1 MTRLGRVECPF
12 FREREVVEL
21 IMIWHWTFIHII
33 PIPAKQVTTTHVLG
47 KQAQLC
53 LQEELQYH
61 IAGQGFP
68 YRYTEGNVVHR
79 QKKLSKRR
87 RRPQFQKT
95 QGWPEFTDL
104 VTVLFSKN

>member
-1 MTRLGRVECPF
+1 MALNVHSHHTYSSKAGNNNTC
-12 FREREVVEL
+12 
-21 IMIWHWTFIHII
+21 T
-33 PIPAKQVTTTHVLG
+33 LG

-95 QGWPEFTDL
+95 QG
-104 VTVLFSKN
+104 